1 MKKGIGIVSG
11 LGLMSLI
18 LLIVLLFVVI
28 SSVAGSKS
36 TDKENPEN
44 QNTISC
50 QADGKAIPEEYREDI
65 AKAAEV
71 SGMLPAIH
79 AAQIESES
87 NWNPKA
93 VSPVGA
99 GGLTQFMPGT
109 WAQFGKGDRF
119 NGHDAIAAQ
128 GRYLKYLVDYMNN
141 SGLVGKNGNDLT
153 DLVMAGYNAGQGNV
167 TKYGGIPP
175 FAETQKYVKKI
186 KNLAQT
192 KYSES
197 GSCNPIDGDDPD
209 IELVEFEKSGKWVHP
224 LPGSR
229 ITSGYGPRP
238 CPQGTTCN
246 WDTKNHQG
254 IDFSTG
260 GGGKNV
266 APVDMEIVHAGK
278 DGYWS
283 KWYGPWILGKQI
295 GGEGFYIEVHHCAE
309 GSVSVKKGQ
318 KVAAGTKICIEGAT
332 GNARG
337 AHNHFQMGKPDFKA
351 SGGTPTRRHTV
362 DPKPIL
368 IAKKVL

>member
-1 MKKGIGIVSG
+1 MRKGFALLGGVGIIGF
-11 LGLMSLI
+11 
-18 LLIVLLFVVI
+18 LLAIVLLFVVI
-28 SSVAGSKS
+28 SSIGGA
-36 TDKENPEN
+36 TPTNPDAQDN

-50 QADGKAIPEEYREDI
+50 EADGEAIPTKYREDI
-65 AKAAEV
+65 GRSAEV
-71 SGMLPAIH
+71 SGLPPAIH
-79 AAQIESES
+79 AAQIEAES
-87 NWNPKA
+87 NWNENA

-109 WAQFGKGDRF
+109 WEAFGKGDRF

-128 GRYLKYLVDYMNN
+128 GRYLKYLADYMND

-153 DLVMAGYNAGQGNV
+153 DLVLAGYNAGQGNV
-167 TKYGGIPP
+167 SKYGGIPP
-175 FAETQKYVKKI
+175 FAETQGYVKKV
-186 KNLAQT
+186 KDLAQT
-192 KYSES
+192 KYSKS
-197 GSCNPIDGDDPD
+197 GSCQPLDNDD
-209 IELVEFEKSGKWVHP
+209 IELVDFKKSGKWVHP
-224 LPGSR
+224 LPGSQL
-229 ITSGYGPRP
+229 TSGYGLRP

-283 KWYGPWILGKQI
+283 DWYGPWILGKQI

-318 KVAAGTKICIEGAT
+318 KVAAGTKICIEGDT

-362 DPKPIL
+362 DPRPIL
-368 IAKKVL
+368 IEKRVL